1 MEDEH
6 DSYSNALWIDMP
18 IFSRFLHV
26 LKQVPCYLLLF
37 LYPFFYPC
45 IFPSNNNSE
54 SNPAMIPWFCKEWRV
69 PLNRAIYTAFSY
81 CLFITLVLCYVYEPP
96 KPYIYWVDAALAVF
110 ITSYFFRDIGRDA
123 KESFWIIL
131 QYTIVKNLSPWLQ
144 NTKLSYCPKL
154 EWTQSSGVR
163 HLNIKSMKTS

>member
-131 QYTIVKNLSPWLQ
+131 QCTIVKNLSP
-144 NTKLSYCPKL
+144 
-154 EWTQSSGVR
+154 
-163 HLNIKSMKTS
+163 